1 MEQGRWKEE
10 VFEGQDEDE
19 RGEKERK
26 PVKSKTIQETV
37 RPSQLLWMGI
47 VRNLSSLFGYR

>member
-19 RGEKERK
+19 RGGKGK
-26 PVKSKTIQETV
+26 KASQE
-37 RPSQLLWMGI
+37 
-47 VRNLSSLFGYR
+47 